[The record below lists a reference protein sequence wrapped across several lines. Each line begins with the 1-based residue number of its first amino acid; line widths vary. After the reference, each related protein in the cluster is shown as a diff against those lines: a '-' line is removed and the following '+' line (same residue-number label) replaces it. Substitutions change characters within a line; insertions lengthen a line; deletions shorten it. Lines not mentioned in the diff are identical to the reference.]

1 MWRNV
6 GALSFVEQQELARER
21 WHSLSLEQELV
32 RHSVEVCNKLR
43 VNLRA
48 FIWKLWSNSMH
59 CGNEGK
65 NDERV
70 TKSARGVVLVTAARP
85 NER

>member
-1 MWRNV
+1 M
-6 GALSFVEQQELARER
+6 
-21 WHSLSLEQELV
+21 SLEQELV

-65 NDERV
+65 NDEHVPERV
-70 TKSARGVVLVTAARP
+70 VVVTAARP
-85 NER
+85 NERRGRVGAYDRCERNENSHQN